1 MQENDSKDLLV
12 LVKANLLLEEIG
24 FDSLRNCISKLNYD
38 DIELY
43 QEFEYDFDK
52 EEVVAKR
59 CSFYAAP
66 TNLVGKLFNKIQ
78 KEDFILISFDN
89 LKKFLSI

>member
-24 FDSLRNCISKLNYD
+24 FDSLRNCLLKLNFD

-59 CSFYAAP
+59 CSFYSAP

-78 KEDFILISFDN
+78 KEDFILISLNN

>member
-1 MQENDSKDLLV
+1 MQKNESKNLLV
-12 LVKANLLLEEIG
+12 LVKTNLLLEEVG
-24 FDSLRNCISKLNYD
+24 FDSLRNCIANLNYD

-59 CSFYAAP
+59 CSFYEAP
-66 TNLVGKLFNKIQ
+66 TNLARKLFNKIQ
-78 KEDFILISFDN
+78 KEDFIFISFDN